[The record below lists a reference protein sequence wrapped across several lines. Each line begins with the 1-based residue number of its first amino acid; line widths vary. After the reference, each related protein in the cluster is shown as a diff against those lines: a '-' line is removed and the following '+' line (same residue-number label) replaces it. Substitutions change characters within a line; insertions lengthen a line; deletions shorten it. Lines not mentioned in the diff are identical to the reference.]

1 MVMERTIYRTKNK
14 NRIRINF
21 YAPFWQILKAIGVT
35 ISFLS
40 TVVLFYMF
48 YVFMWAIMGC

>member
-1 MVMERTIYRTKNK
+1 MERTIYRTKNK

-35 ISFLS
+35 MGILS
-40 TVVLFYMF
+40 GVVLFYML
-48 YVFMWAIMGC
+48 YMFMWAIMGC